1 MASKTFIIGCLI
13 ISFTFGQFCTWNV
26 PGSPQPFSLYNAT
39 GFVAQCFAD
48 DPNYTY
54 LHTPCSNYVQCGSQ
68 LSVMGNQY
76 IRSNGSCVAT
86 TSVWDNGDT
95 QPTLMYMDEQTTFHF
110 KYTNGNK
117 PGCETFTM
125 NVYWKCD
132 ATIPPPFATTALQT
146 CYANSNCESTQII
159 PTPYACIPNITECS
173 WYLTG
178 AQDIFTLDEAKGF
191 QAMCYDTSNGIH
203 GYAYTITPCGDFAQ
217 CNPGQFSMG
226 IYNNRISG
234 ECLGQSVLW
243 DHGATIPTYYDLEN
257 GRRGWKFRYSN
268 GNKPGCETFYMNID
282 YICDPNMPP
291 PFGPASS
298 NDCYSISECEAIMH
312 IPTPYAC
319 AVGPT
324 LIESLHNASINMHIS
339 SLM

>member
-1 MASKTFIIGCLI
+1 MLI
-13 ISFTFGQFCTWNV
+13 
-26 PGSPQPFSLYNAT
+26 
-39 GFVAQCFAD
+39 
-48 DPNYTY
+48 
-54 LHTPCSNYVQCGSQ
+54 
-68 LSVMGNQY
+68 
-76 IRSNGSCVAT
+76 R
-86 TSVWDNGDT
+86 DNGVT

-125 NVYWKCD
+125 NVYWQCD
-132 ATIPPPFATTALQT
+132 PTIPPPFAATPLQT

-203 GYAYTITPCGDFAQ
+203 SYAYTITPCGDFAQ

-234 ECLGQSVLW
+234 QCLGQSVLW
-243 DHGATIPTYYDLEN
+243 LITYINSE
-257 GRRGWKFRYSN
+257 S
-268 GNKPGCETFYMNID
+268 
-282 YICDPNMPP
+282 YI
-291 PFGPASS
+291 SL
-298 NDCYSISECEAIMH
+298 
-312 IPTPYAC
+312 
-319 AVGPT
+319 
-324 LIESLHNASINMHIS
+324 LITQQ
-339 SLM
+339 